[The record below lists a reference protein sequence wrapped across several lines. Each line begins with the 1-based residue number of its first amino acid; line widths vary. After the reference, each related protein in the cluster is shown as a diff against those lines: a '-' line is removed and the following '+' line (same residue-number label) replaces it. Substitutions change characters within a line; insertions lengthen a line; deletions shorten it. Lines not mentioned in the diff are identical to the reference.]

1 MRGDEGMDIHAFKQ
15 LSILQKLDIVL
26 AHATK
31 LTKEKERLKA
41 NQLYNAIKD
50 GVQLQQENQRLKE
63 LCDLPIVKTLK
74 EHQSYK
80 EALEHI
86 KEKTKH
92 GQAYHIEGEV
102 HYIAHRALEGEG
114 EWE

>member
-1 MRGDEGMDIHAFKQ
+1 MKGDEGMDIHAFKK
-15 LSILQKLDIVL
+15 LSIPQKLDIVL
-26 AHATK
+26 DHATK
-31 LTKEKERLKA
+31 IMEENERLK
-41 NQLYNAIKD
+41 
-50 GVQLQQENQRLKE
+50 QENQDLYE
-63 LCDLPIVKTLK
+63 LHDLPIVKTLE

-102 HYIAHRALEGEG
+102 HYIAHRALEGE
-114 EWE
+114 EK